1 MRPPFPDSSL
11 GGHAS
16 MSSATPGLPLGA
28 TAIVYCEGQF
38 GEQDGKTANGL
49 VRHSEKYEILS
60 VIDSS
65 RAGADTGLF
74 LDGTAN
80 GIPILA
86 SLGEAIL
93 HQQPDCFTPVAPPPV
108 RLVADGD
115 AQFGRLGKRIAVVQ
129 AAKADEFTVG
139 LNGEVDALGVAVA
152 PALGR
157 APVEVGEGA
166 G

>member
-1 MRPPFPDSSL
+1 MLAQPPL
-11 GGHAS
+11 LHKA
-16 MSSATPGLPLGA
+16 
-28 TAIVYCEGQF
+28 
-38 GEQDGKTANGL
+38 
-49 VRHSEKYEILS
+49 
-60 VIDSS
+60 
-65 RAGADTGLF
+65 AGAVGT
-74 LDGTAN
+74 DGPLVA
-80 GIPILA
+80 GVDAQVDAPQIE
-86 SLGEAIL
+86 LGEAIL
-93 HQQPDCFTPVAPPPV
+93 DQQPDRLAAIAPPPV